1 MEEMNNHNLENNEVV
16 AEPQEQMTAPKPKS
30 KKTIIIG
37 IIVGVLVAI
46 IILSLAAFAL
56 APTLIDVISPMF
68 DTSDEYSFYDLDA
81 WKDLTNYSYN
91 RLID

>member
-1 MEEMNNHNLENNEVV
+1 MEEMNNQNLENNEVV
-16 AEPQEQMTAPKPKS
+16 AEPAEQVAEPKPKS

-68 DTSDEYSFYDLDA
+68 DTSDSDIHYDLDA
-81 WKDLTNYSYN
+81 WKDLTNYSYH